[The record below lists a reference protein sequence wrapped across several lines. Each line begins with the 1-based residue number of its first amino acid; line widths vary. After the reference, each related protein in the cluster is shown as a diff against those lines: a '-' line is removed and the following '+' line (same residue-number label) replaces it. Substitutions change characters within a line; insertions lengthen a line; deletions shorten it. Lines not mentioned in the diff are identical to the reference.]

1 MRKNL
6 ISRDVTLYHL
16 NVQIPTE
23 RCRDAMKDVS
33 MTHTQEKKQ
42 LRETVLEEVKI
53 WTY

>member
-1 MRKNL
+1 MSRSQQKKN
-6 ISRDVTLYHL
+6 Y
-16 NVQIPTE
+16 E